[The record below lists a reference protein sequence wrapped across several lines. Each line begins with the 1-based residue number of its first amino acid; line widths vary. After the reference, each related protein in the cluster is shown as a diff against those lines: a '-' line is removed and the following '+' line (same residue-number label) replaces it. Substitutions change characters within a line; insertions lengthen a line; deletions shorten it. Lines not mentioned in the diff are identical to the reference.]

1 LHSFYSIYSL
11 YPSDRIREGLDQ
23 MIEEERKGR
32 RGDPEQGTKAWFA
45 KLAEVDRSRERYQ
58 EMAASG
64 LITFAELST
73 RLAELEETCKVAE
86 QELSDLTYRKNVYH
100 SWRGTKPSCLGALVA
115 QCRSA

>member
-1 LHSFYSIYSL
+1 
-11 YPSDRIREGLDQ
+11 

-45 KLAEVDRSRERYQ
+45 KLAEVDRKRERYQ
-58 EMAASG
+58 EMAASD

-86 QELSDLTYRKNVYH
+86 QELSDLLTVKMYITVGGGQNR
-100 SWRGTKPSCLGALVA
+100 VA
-115 QCRSA
+115 